1 MEVRS
6 KIWLAVDGEAVFG
19 SGREALFK
27 AIDKLGSINKAAK
40 DINISYRKALSYI
53 QLMEQ
58 RLGKKLVER
67 QTGGLNGGGASL
79 TDDAREFMQ
88 KYEMLEEPNRVHL
101 ISVGRVGPPALH
113 AAALEPVLFA
123 SVALQ
128 RCLVSWSSVL
138 SAPMAT
144 NQFENVV
151 HGALKTYDLPDLLA
165 ALPKARVTISDPLDL
180 L

>member
-40 DINISYRKALSYI
+40 DLNISYRKALSYI

-79 TDDAREFMQ
+79 TDDARVFMQ
-88 KYEMLEEPNRVHL
+88 KYEILEEGVN
-101 ISVGRVGPPALH
+101 
-113 AAALEPVLFA
+113 E
-123 SVALQ
+123 
-128 RCLVSWSSVL
+128 
-138 SAPMAT
+138 M
-144 NQFENVV
+144 
-151 HGALKTYDLPDLLA
+151 
-165 ALPKARVTISDPLDL
+165 LDRKFIEVFGNGNNNS
-180 L
+180 

>member
-1 MEVRS
+1 MYFFIDSVVQICYNENMEVRS

-53 QLMEQ
+53 QVMEQ

-79 TDDAREFMQ
+79 TDEAREFMQ
-88 KYEMLEEPNRVHL
+88 KYEQLEEGVNEMLDRKFSE
-101 ISVGRVGPPALH
+101 IFGNG
-113 AAALEPVLFA
+113 
-123 SVALQ
+123 
-128 RCLVSWSSVL
+128 L
-138 SAPMAT
+138 S
-144 NQFENVV
+144 
-151 HGALKTYDLPDLLA
+151 K
-165 ALPKARVTISDPLDL
+165 S
-180 L
+180 

>member
-19 SGREALFK
+19 SGREAFFK
-27 AIDKLGSINKAAK
+27 AIDRLGSINKAAK

-53 QLMEQ
+53 QMMEQ

-88 KYEMLEEPNRVHL
+88 KYEMLEEGVN
-101 ISVGRVGPPALH
+101 
-113 AAALEPVLFA
+113 E
-123 SVALQ
+123 
-128 RCLVSWSSVL
+128 
-138 SAPMAT
+138 M
-144 NQFENVV
+144 
-151 HGALKTYDLPDLLA
+151 
-165 ALPKARVTISDPLDL
+165 LDRKFIEVFGSGQNNS
-180 L
+180 